1 MANRKK
7 TMIADK
13 FLDRRISN
21 PRWVL
26 HLGLH
31 STTTRSASTNTN
43 LIPCE
48 VLVPGVKKVAGFHF
62 AMAYIVLHICAYTW
76 TFRRIVSSG
85 TVIPIALYKPRP
97 CSLISVQKATILYT
111 GNLYSENRKNELI
124 SCKNNSVAYILYISL
139 NYYKTYYLK
148 IPRI

>member
-62 AMAYIVLHICAYTW
+62 AMANIDIVLHICAYTW

-111 GNLYSENRKNELI
+111 GNLYSENRKNGLI
-124 SCKNNSVAYILYISL
+124 SCKNNSVAYTVYC
-139 NYYKTYYLK
+139 T
-148 IPRI
+148 

>member
-62 AMAYIVLHICAYTW
+62 AMANIVLHICAYTW

-97 CSLISVQKATILYT
+97 CSLISVQKATIQYCIREICIVRTEKTSLLAVKT
-111 GNLYSENRKNELI
+111 
-124 SCKNNSVAYILYISL
+124 ILLHIYC
-139 NYYKTYYLK
+139 T
-148 IPRI
+148 